1 MPAGWSHIYESK
13 VTTAEEAVKAIKSG
27 DRIFLTGNC
36 SVPQVLL
43 KALVQRAPELEN
55 VEICHALTI
64 GASDYVAPEMEGHLR
79 ANALF
84 IGPNVRKAVWE
95 GRADFTPV
103 LLSEFPLVF
112 KKGIL
117 PVDVAFVHLSLPDE
131 HGFCSYGIE
140 AGLTKTAAES
150 AKIIIAEVNPN
161 MPRCLGDSF
170 IHVSRI
176 DYIVP
181 VDYPLMELPMTTG
194 GPSEIHVRIAE
205 HIAELIPDGAT
216 MQMGIGEIPD
226 AVLRFL
232 RNKKDL
238 GVHTELFSDGVID
251 LVEAGV
257 ITNARKTL
265 HPGKIIAGFMLGTR
279 RLYEW
284 ADDNP
289 IIELRRTEYVN
300 DPFVIAQNYRQVAIN
315 SAIEVDPDGAG
326 LCRLHR
332 PQTLQRGRRATGLYL
347 RRVPVEEAFPSS
359 RFPARRRS
367 RTGPVVSRIVPMLKP
382 ERGRGDHPLSRPLRC
397 DRIRRRLSLRE
408 IHPPA
413 GSGPDPHRPPGLSGR
428 TDPRSEGVELHL
440 ARGFVAAA
448 EPPPRKGNSV
458 FPKMWRPGMRLPKLS
473 LTRQQARILI
483 ALGVADCLV
492 LGMLVAAMV
501 MTPRLAQ
508 RPSAVASPTP
518 TETPTLLLPPT
529 WTPTPTFTPA
539 PTPTPRPQV
548 TPTEGPTATPSRRSL
563 LPPSR
568 R

>member
-1 MPAGWSHIYESK
+1 MPTGWSRIYESK
-13 VTTAEEAVKAIKSG
+13 VTTAEEAVRVIKPG

-36 SVPQVLL
+36 SVPQVLM
-43 KALVQRAPELEN
+43 KALVARARELEN

-64 GASDYVAPEMEGHLR
+64 GASDYVAPGMEKHIR

-84 IGPNVRKAVWE
+84 IGPNVRQAVQE

-103 LLSEFPLVF
+103 LLSEFTLLF
-112 KKGIL
+112 QKGIL
-117 PVDVAFVHLSLPDE
+117 PVDVAFVHLSPPDE

-140 AGLTKTAAES
+140 TGLTKTPAES
-150 AKIIIAEVNPN
+150 ARIIIAEVNPN

-181 VDYPLMELPMTTG
+181 VDYPLMELPMG
-194 GPSEIHVRIAE
+194 SDEPSEVVLRIAQY
-205 HIAELIPDGAT
+205 IAELVPDGAT

-284 ADDNP
+284 AHDNP

-315 SAIEVDPDGAG
+315 SAIEVDLTGQVCADSIGPKLYSGVGGQLDFIYGASRSEGGVPIIAMPSTATMKDG
-326 LCRLHR
+326 
-332 PQTLQRGRRATGLYL
+332 TL
-347 RRVPVEEAFPSS
+347 
-359 RFPARRRS
+359 
-367 RTGPVVSRIVPMLKP
+367 VSRIVPMLKP
-382 ERGRGDHPLSRPLRC
+382 G
-397 DRIRRRLSLRE
+397 
-408 IHPPA
+408 A
-413 GSGPDPHRPPGLSGR
+413 GVV
-428 TDPRSEGVELHL
+428 T
-440 ARGFVAAA
+440 
-448 EPPPRKGNSV
+448 
-458 FPKMWRPGMRLPKLS
+458 
-473 LTRQQARILI
+473 TRYHVHYVVTEY
-483 ALGVADCLV
+483 GVADLYGKTIRQRAQA
-492 LGMLVAAMV
+492 LIRIAHPDFRDELTRAAKE
-501 MTPRLAQ
+501 LNY
-508 RPSAVASPTP
+508 
-518 TETPTLLLPPT
+518 L
-529 WTPTPTFTPA
+529 
-539 PTPTPRPQV
+539 
-548 TPTEGPTATPSRRSL
+548 
-563 LPPSR
+563 
-568 R
+568 